1 MAHRFISA
9 PSVSAS
15 PHESHPFSIANIPT
29 ENSNEAIFLI
39 RIHSGFT
46 KRLRAALESDV
57 FTKIPLYLEGP
68 YGYPHSLDSYS
79 TVLLIAGGTGVTFTS
94 GHFLQILANSLKG
107 KSVVKKL
114 HLVWHIR
121 HAEDIEWIAPL
132 LNTATEGTGT
142 VDFCVDIYVTKSHSS
157 DEPLPLDGISDRLAS
172 IAPHIFPRQ
181 WDEARYNPATPSV
194 ESRDEEVLLPMPQ
207 RMHVQEAGRYG
218 LTSEAAEIVKWKRG
232 RADLR
237 TIVEED
243 ARAADGPMNVSGKS
257 SCTNFTSIMTY
268 ADLVTVCGP
277 VQLLQSAKK
286 AVREVS
292 TTEATRE
299 GLTSIDFF
307 EETLGQ

>member
-1 MAHRFISA
+1 M
-9 PSVSAS
+9 
-15 PHESHPFSIANIPT
+15 
-29 ENSNEAIFLI
+29 
-39 RIHSGFT
+39 
-46 KRLRAALESDV
+46 
-57 FTKIPLYLEGP
+57 
-68 YGYPHSLDSYS
+68 
-79 TVLLIAGGTGVTFTS
+79 TFTS

-132 LNTATEGTGT
+132 LNTATGGTGT

-157 DEPLPLDGISDRLAS
+157 DEPLPLNGISDRLAS

-181 WDEARYNPATPSV
+181 WNEAGYNPATPSV
-194 ESRDEEVLLPMPQ
+194 ESRDEEVLLPKPQ

-243 ARAADGPMNVSGKS
+243 ARAAAGPMNVSGKS
-257 SCTNFTSIMTY
+257 SWMNFTSIMTF

-277 VQLLQSAKK
+277 VQLLQSTKK

-292 TTEATRE
+292 TMEATRE